1 MILLCPLEVR
11 ELVLDTK
18 KISFGSGAMVIL
30 ACGRSSNYSLS
41 LVMPLDRSFLGQ
53 LAMFDISY
61 LCFYFLGTFFFD
73 HDLML
78 RSMITNYDYKAQCS
92 SDSSMILRFFFLCS
106 FIPGLPRQG
115 SCI

>member
-1 MILLCPLEVR
+1 
-11 ELVLDTK
+11 
-18 KISFGSGAMVIL
+18 MVIL

-53 LAMFDISY
+53 LAMFDIFY

-92 SDSSMILRFFFLCS
+92 SDSSMILRFFFCVVLSQGFQGKVLASEIMSTFILYTLALC
-106 FIPGLPRQG
+106 FRGLLL
-115 SCI
+115 